1 MLVPVCEKY
10 NMYVSYKE
18 TSCLVLFIVPFVLCF
33 LWGGGGGKL
42 HGLPVR
48 NYMNE
53 KSSIQYNRWV
63 LNPINFKQSG
73 PDDREAGVRF
83 LNQEYD
89 YRQNWTARS
98 PTTY

>member
-1 MLVPVCEKY
+1 MFGAIHSSVC
-10 NMYVSYKE
+10 
-18 TSCLVLFIVPFVLCF
+18 LCF
-33 LWGGGGGKL
+33 LWGGAGGKL
-42 HGLPVR
+42 HALPVR

-53 KSSIQYNRWV
+53 KSPIQYNRWI

>member
-1 MLVPVCEKY
+1 MFGAIHSSVCF
-10 NMYVSYKE
+10 VFSLGWGWGL
-18 TSCLVLFIVPFVLCF
+18 TS
-33 LWGGGGGKL
+33 WATSW
-42 HGLPVR
+42 

-53 KSSIQYNRWV
+53 KSPIQCNRWI

>member
-1 MLVPVCEKY
+1 
-10 NMYVSYKE
+10 MYVSYKE

-53 KSSIQYNRWV
+53 KSPIQYNRWV

-83 LNQEYD
+83 LNQGYD
-89 YRQNWTARS
+89 CRQNWTARS